1 MPSTPTHASTRPAL
15 TDSDTARPTPTAGDV
30 QWGVSMVAVLITCI
44 VTASWLGF
52 RQFLVTD
59 ALRLSIATVAVS
71 VPPAIAAW
79 IAWKLRKRTEIG
91 VRIADGWQMMA
102 VACIAALAATITAI
116 VPQAMGSASA
126 ATNTLSA
133 GFHYLMAISM
143 LTGLARWVRWF
154 TPAATIGALLD
165 LSAVGLLGYLMLWH
179 TLSGS
184 PLLGT
189 TTATS
194 IVDQINLLAY
204 PTSDVLLLVAAIA
217 VLSQIGRYELR
228 GAEIMATFGVVGLVI
243 ADLRFIFA
251 GTFTG
256 NVIDPFVKVVSE
268 AQLSI
273 GLDTL
278 WYVGF
283 LGIAMGAA
291 IRSRPNTDT
300 EFRVPLVERSTT
312 WELIWTM
319 MPFTMLAVAMT
330 AWEVMPL
337 HTPTD
342 RVAFL
347 VLIALLISRGGLVAV
362 SNLRRARTG
371 DTDPLTGAF
380 NHTYLQDIIPTL
392 VQRAHRDERPLS
404 LLTIDIDD
412 FAAHNESYGYHV
424 GDRLLREMAY
434 VIRSCMSPSHLLF
447 RPGGDEFAIAMP
459 ATDIE
464 AARDVAVTLER
475 TVATMN
481 IGGLFAP
488 SLTMGIAAVPDH
500 TGDPYELIQLA
511 SGSLYF
517 GKITG
522 KHSITVYDP
531 NSVTVMSADERVHLI
546 EQHARLR
553 TVIGL
558 ARALDTRD
566 AYTARHSHNVA
577 RYSIAIASQL
587 GWNAEQ
593 LELLRIAGLLHD
605 VGKIGVRDAT
615 LLKTSSL
622 TPEERTEMRSH
633 PEMSAKVI
641 SGVAPDEVLPWV
653 VSHHERWDGR
663 GYPHGLAGQDIPMG
677 ARIIAVADT
686 FDAMTSSRSYRA
698 PMPVSWAV
706 AEIGRCAG
714 EQFDPVVA
722 RAFLQAVANG
732 GIIVD
737 TLADAEAAAVE
748 AERSIPLIDTDAVG
762 TIELEPEFTP
772 LQDDGTDDTGAG
784 WLIDAA

>member
-1 MPSTPTHASTRPAL
+1 MSTRVERANGDAAAAPA
-15 TDSDTARPTPTAGDV
+15 TGAI
-30 QWGVSMVAVLITCI
+30 QWGSSMVAVLITSLVI
-44 VTASWLGF
+44 VAWLGL

-59 ALRLSIATVAVS
+59 SLRLTLAAFAVS
-71 VPPAIAAW
+71 VAPAIAGMT
-79 IAWKLRKRTEIG
+79 AWKLRKRPEIG
-91 VRIADGWQMMA
+91 TRIADGWLMMA
-102 VACIAALAATITAI
+102 VACVAGLASTA
-116 VPQAMGSASA
+116 
-126 ATNTLSA
+126 
-133 GFHYLMAISM
+133 MAIFPEALGAPSAVTTNLSTALHYIMAAFM

-179 TLSGS
+179 STLRSAVLAPS
-184 PLLGT
+184 AGT
-189 TTATS
+189 STF
-194 IVDQINLLAY
+194 DQINTLIY
-204 PTSDVLLLVAAIA
+204 PTSDILLLVAAIA

-228 GAEIMATFGVVGLVI
+228 GAEIIATFGVVSLVI
-243 ADLRFIFA
+243 ADLFF
-251 GTFTG
+251 TFTG
-256 NVIDPFVKVVSE
+256 DVMSNTIAPFVKMASE
-268 AQLSI
+268 PQLALGPDALWHLGFLSI
-273 GLDTL
+273 A
-278 WYVGF
+278 V
-283 LGIAMGAA
+283 AA
-291 IRSRPNTDT
+291 AVRSRPNADT

-319 MPFTMLAVAMT
+319 MPFVLLAVAMT
-330 AWEVMPL
+330 AWQVLPAQ
-337 HTPTD
+337 PTAMD
-342 RVAFL
+342 RTAFL
-347 VLIALLISRGGLVAV
+347 VLIALLIARGCVVAI

-380 NHTYLQDIIPTL
+380 NHTYLQDIMPSL
-392 VQRAHRDERPLS
+392 VQRAQRDQRPLS

-412 FAAHNESYGYHV
+412 FAVHNESYGYHV

-434 VIRSCMSPSHLLF
+434 VIRSCMAQSHILF

-459 ATDIE
+459 GTDIGAAE
-464 AARDVAVTLER
+464 AVARTLER
-475 TVATMN
+475 TVAGMK

-488 SLTMGIAAVPDH
+488 SLTMGIAAIPNH
-500 TGDPYELIQLA
+500 TNDPYELIQLS

-522 KHSITVYDP
+522 KHSITVYDQQE
-531 NSVTVMSADERVHLI
+531 VTVMSADERVQLI

-577 RYSIAIASQL
+577 RYSMAIASQL
-587 GWNAEQ
+587 GWSAEQ
-593 LELLRIAGLLHD
+593 IELLRIAGLLHD
-605 VGKIGVRDAT
+605 VGKIGVRDST
-615 LLKTSSL
+615 LLKAASL
-622 TPEERTEMRSH
+622 TPEERAEMRSH
-633 PEMSAKVI
+633 PEMSVKVI

-663 GYPHGLAGQDIPMG
+663 GYPHGLSGSGIPLG

-698 PMPVSWAV
+698 PMPVSIAV

-732 GIIVD
+732 GIVVD
-737 TLADAEAAAVE
+737 TNADAEAAAVE
-748 AERSIPLIDTDAVG
+748 AERSIPLIDTDVVG

-772 LQDDGTDDTGAG
+772 LQDDLDDADE